1 LNIEQQTFDTMNGSP
16 FQRVEVHRL
25 DGNQVADNWSVYGP
39 WIMDVMKH
47 DLQPID
53 AVECMQRLRG
63 DNYVCLQAT
72 IDGSPVGIAICAQT
86 FLDSGHA
93 LEVVALAGD
102 NFDQWID
109 RMFYALKMVAISQR
123 NKRIFLVGRMGW
135 KKRLNALGWKAR
147 AITMEY
153 EI

>member
-1 LNIEQQTFDTMNGSP
+1 MNAEP
-16 FQRVEVHRL
+16 FRRVEVVRV
-25 DGNQVADNWSVYGP
+25 DGNQVADNWNVYGP
-39 WIMDVMKH
+39 WIMQTMEH

-63 DNYVCLQAT
+63 DNYICLQAN
-72 IDGSPVGIAICAQT
+72 IDGQPTGIAICAQS

-93 LEVVALAGD
+93 LEVKALAGD
-102 NFDQWID
+102 NFDLWID

-123 NKRIFLVGRMGW
+123 NKRMYLVGRMGW
-135 KKRLNALGWKAR
+135 KKRLSSLGWKAR
-147 AITMEY
+147 AITMEF